1 VLRRAAALLLA
12 TFGGALLP
20 VCGAGTGELQSP
32 AAAGAPPRLIIAFE
46 GVFSESAGERR
57 GEAPSEAKGAL
68 EDVGARLQLGD
79 ATAVATLDFRGQSF
93 VSAAGEKTQID
104 VRMKRKQRFFG
115 MQRFSLRDPAAVG
128 FQNEPLVFEHLRR
141 EGVLAPRIQFVRVT
155 ANGFDLGLMA
165 VEEHFSKELLESQ
178 RRRDGVIFR
187 LLAEALPVARI
198 DAFSAKRI
206 AGSKQR
212 SAERATADGLLQAFL
227 RGEIPVRDV
236 FDVEL
241 MARFLAVAELWQ
253 ADALLRPDNLRFYFN
268 PISQQIEPIGF
279 DGRPRIPPDPS
290 ARTVGAQSWSSQL
303 LADAPL
309 RAAYF
314 RNLHRLAGEMTS
326 GETPRWVAAE
336 EEPLLRA
343 LRSEVASRAPIDLDP
358 WIARARSLS
367 SLAEA
372 DLASTDERSARDG
385 SAARDRLIAAA
396 DVASGRRNPVP
407 RASLEEVLARHPFL
421 EWDAAQRALHAA
433 PGTWTVRGSLVL
445 PEGTGLDLDAGT
457 TLRFGAGE
465 MLLSSGPLRFRGSE
479 AAPVVLEGL
488 TAGPGT
494 GTWQGI
500 VVLTSGAP
508 HEWVHVMV
516 RNTTGIDR
524 DGWQLTGGVT
534 IRDSEV
540 RIESSA
546 FAQNRAED
554 AVNLVRS
561 RFAFRDVS
569 ILEAASDALDCD
581 FCDGRMIGGRI
592 SNVGGDGIDVSGS
605 VVTVDGVALDDIR
618 DKAISVGERSHLV
631 ARHVDIRRVGT
642 AVSGK
647 DGSEVIFEDSKVA
660 DVRHVAI
667 MAYTKKL
674 EYGPGRVNAR
684 NIQMSRVGRTAVVQH
699 GSQVEIDGVEQTPE
713 DVDVE
718 GLYERGYMKK

>member
-1 VLRRAAALLLA
+1 MLRRRTSARQRVAALLLVA
-12 TFGGALLP
+12 VGGALLP
-20 VCGAGTGELQSP
+20 ACRGGAGALPSTAE
-32 AAAGAPPRLIIAFE
+32 ADTPPHLIIAFE
-46 GVFSESAGERR
+46 GAFPESAGERR
-57 GEAPSEAKGAL
+57 GEAPSDTKGAL
-68 EDVGARLQLGD
+68 EDVRARLQLGN
-79 ATAVATLDFRGQSF
+79 ATAAATLDFRGQSL
-93 VSAAGEKTQID
+93 VSAAGEKAQID
-104 VRMKRKQRFFG
+104 VRLKRKRRFFG
-115 MQRFSLRDPAAVG
+115 MHRFSLRDPAAVG

-141 EGVLAPRIQFVRVT
+141 ESVLAPRIRFVRVT
-155 ANGFDLGLMA
+155 ANGFELGLMA

-178 RRRDGVIFR
+178 RRREGVIFR
-187 LLAEALPVARI
+187 LRAEALPVARI
-198 DAFSAKRI
+198 DAFTAKKT

-212 SAERATADGLLQAFL
+212 SAERATAAGLLQAFL
-227 RGEIPVRDV
+227 RGEIPARDV

-268 PISQQIEPIGF
+268 PISQRIEPIGF
-279 DGRPRIPPDPS
+279 DGRLRIPPDPS
-290 ARTVGAQSWSSQL
+290 ARMVGAQGWSSQL

-314 RNLHRLAGEMTS
+314 RNLHRLAGEMTN

-336 EEPLLRA
+336 EGPLLRA
-343 LRSEVASRAPIDLDP
+343 LRSEVASRASIDLDP
-358 WIARARSLS
+358 WMARARSLS

-372 DLASTDERSARDG
+372 DLAISDGRPARDG
-385 SAARDRLIAAA
+385 PAGRERLIAAA
-396 DVASGRRNPVP
+396 DVASRRRNPVP
-407 RASLEEVLARHPFL
+407 RASLQEVLARHPFL
-421 EWDAAQRALHAA
+421 EWDGVQRVLHAA

-457 TLRFGAGE
+457 TLRFGEGE

-488 TAGPGT
+488 SAGPGT
-494 GTWQGI
+494 DTWQGI

-508 HEWVHVMV
+508 HEWVHVVV
-516 RNTTGIDR
+516 RNTAGIDR
-524 DGWQLTGGVT
+524 DGWRLTGGVT

-546 FAQNRAED
+546 FTHNHAED

-569 ILEAASDALDCD
+569 ILEASSDAFDCD
-581 FCDGRMIGGRI
+581 FCDGRVIGGRI

-618 DKAISVGERSHLV
+618 DKAISAGEGSHLV
-631 ARHVDIRRVGT
+631 ARHVHIRRVGT
-642 AVSGK
+642 AVAGK
-647 DGSEVIFEDSKVA
+647 DGSEVILEDSKVA
-660 DVRHVAI
+660 EI
-667 MAYTKKL
+667 
-674 EYGPGRVNAR
+674 
-684 NIQMSRVGRTAVVQH
+684 
-699 GSQVEIDGVEQTPE
+699 EIDGVEQTPE

-718 GLYERGYMKK
+718 DLYERGYMKK